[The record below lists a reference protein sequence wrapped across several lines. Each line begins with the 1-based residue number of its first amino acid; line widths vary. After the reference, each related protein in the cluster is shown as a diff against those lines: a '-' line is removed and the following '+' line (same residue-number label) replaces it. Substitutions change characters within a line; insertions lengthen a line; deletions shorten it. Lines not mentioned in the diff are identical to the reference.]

1 MWISIIKTHFFERKH
16 KQKNNNMSRTVTVGD
31 ALVVKWRSDG
41 EEYVVD
47 VVEVLCADSNQ
58 LKCCLRFRDEIEGDN
73 PRVVKLYKTSWRKLE
88 PSSANA
94 DEPPTKKKKTTPKED
109 QTDNTFS
116 FWKEATATAQS
127 DNKDLLD
134 DGQASMA
141 HASLVSDQAG
151 EKVIVGAGFPRDADQ
166 LSGLPVKGMVCVF
179 VLSTLT
185 LTLCNL
191 AGSSQNQ
198 DAERTVEDVVPAP
211 QVLQDV
217 SISVKRLERKIEVIE
232 KAIGCLKEGMDW
244 AGIKI
249 ALMAK
254 GYKQDEIS
262 PLLDLTVQ
270 DLEKRQDNLQIEKNK
285 LQDILLES
293 IKRGMC
299 IVFDM

>member
-1 MWISIIKTHFFERKH
+1 M
-16 KQKNNNMSRTVTVGD
+16 GD
-31 ALVVKWRSDG
+31 VLVVKWRSDS

-47 VVEVLCADSNQ
+47 VLEVLCADSNK

-134 DGQASMA
+134 HGQASMA

-151 EKVIVGAGFPRDADQ
+151 EKVIVGSGFPRDADQ

-270 DLEKRQDNLQIEKNK
+270 DLIIEKNK

>member
-1 MWISIIKTHFFERKH
+1 M
-16 KQKNNNMSRTVTVGD
+16 GD
-31 ALVVKWRSDG
+31 VLVVKWSSDS

-47 VVEVLCADSNQ
+47 VVEVLCADSNK
-58 LKCCLRFRDEIEGDN
+58 LKCCLRFRDKIVGDN
-73 PRVVKLYKTSWRKLE
+73 PRVVNVYKTSWRKLE
-88 PSSANA
+88 SFSANA

-198 DAERTVEDVVPAP
+198 DAERAVEDVVPTL
-211 QVLQDV
+211 QMLQDV
-217 SISVKRLERKIEVIE
+217 SISIIRLERKIEVIYE
-232 KAIGCLKEGMDW
+232 AIGCLKDGMDW
-244 AGIKI
+244 AGIKA
-249 ALMAK
+249 ALLAE
-254 GYKQDEIS
+254 GYKRKEIS

-270 DLEKRQDNLQIEKNK
+270 DLEKEKKRLEKRQERLQKEKENLNF
-285 LQDILLES
+285 LQNE
-293 IKRGMC
+293 G
-299 IVFDM
+299 FFY